1 MYWIFKRKHINIQIC
16 INMNI
21 NCWNKPGIKK
31 LVFIFWAPKDLFLEV
46 HFVDFLAGPDMFT
59 NLKFK
64 L

>member
-1 MYWIFKRKHINIQIC
+1 
-16 INMNI
+16 MNI